1 MKRTIIEKKIWNKLV
16 FYFFL
21 NTINLLILGISI
33 YKEIIILQ
41 VIIIPI
47 IILMQIALVYQGYKL
62 GWEYKRLQMN
72 EEDTQ
77 PNSYEKGKELLHELL
92 KDNPK
97 ELNSQQDEMA
107 MYCASQSKSN
117 KRDMGNLVDTDD
129 NLDEKE
135 KKQ

>member
-1 MKRTIIEKKIWNKLV
+1 MTQYCPTCFESRKQMKKTIIEKKIWNKLV

-21 NTINLLILGISI
+21 NIINLLTLGISI

-72 EEDTQ
+72 EEDAQ
-77 PNSYEKGKELLHELL
+77 PNS
-92 KDNPK
+92 
-97 ELNSQQDEMA
+97 
-107 MYCASQSKSN
+107 CN

-129 NLDEKE
+129 NKE
-135 KKQ
+135 VK